1 MILKWS
7 HTYLKIIPK
16 SSQNNPKFIRMC
28 RHKRLRPH
36 GGGPSVLRP
45 EPSDENVTTGNTGS
59 ILWLPSGKEI
69 NSFLAI
75 QTLPVF
81 PVVIYSEQA

>member
-1 MILKWS
+1 MPGVDYDL
-7 HTYLKIIPK
+7 
-16 SSQNNPKFIRMC
+16 NAADRVNAF
-28 RHKRLRPH
+28 
-36 GGGPSVLRP
+36 GGEPFVLCP
-45 EPSDENVTTGNTGS
+45 ELSDENVTTGNTGS

-75 QTLPVF
+75 HTLPVF